1 MKKIIEIFKKNHGY
15 ARMKNLRAEGIQTR
29 DIAIAVKEGILEKI
43 KPGLYKLVDYSWD
56 EYESFTD
63 ICNASKNA
71 VICLLSSASYWNLTT
86 FDPNQ
91 INVAVP
97 MSTDKFKIEYPPIK
111 VYYFGKKNYPD
122 GIETVKT
129 KNGSFKVYNKEK
141 TICDLFR
148 YQKKVGEDIAIE
160 SLKTYISN
168 KKLRSIPKL
177 LDYAEKNNVAKK
189 IQPLLKGMLQ

>member
-1 MKKIIEIFKKNHGY
+1 MKKLIQICKSNHGY
-15 ARMKNLRAEGIQTR
+15 ARMKYLREEGIQTR
-29 DIAIAVKEGILEKI
+29 DIASAVEEGILEKI
-43 KPGLYKLVDYSWD
+43 KPGLYKLVNYPWD
-56 EYESFTD
+56 EFERFVD
-63 ICNASKNA
+63 ICNANKNA
-71 VICLLSSASYWNLTT
+71 VICLLSAAAHWDLTT

-97 MSTDKFKIEYPPIK
+97 MSTDKFKLEVIPIN

-122 GIETVKT
+122 GIETVRT
-129 KNGSFKVYNKEK
+129 KNGSFKIYNKEK

-148 YQKKVGEDIAIE
+148 YQKKIGEDIAIE

-177 LDYAEKNNVAKK
+177 LEYAKRNNVAKK
-189 IQPLLKGMLQ
+189 IEPILKGML